1 MKRFVLLLLAFL
13 VGAALTLPGAVYGQ
27 VDLVSRYIWRGFDL
41 LPDNHAAIQ
50 PSLTI
55 DLGESGFS
63 LNVWSSFALAHR
75 DVFRHSDEIDVTLSY
90 VFQIAESWEV
100 TAGFTNYGYWFADDF
115 KFKDNTSQEVYVTVA
130 RTDLPLSPQL
140 SVYYDFNLGSGL
152 YVTLGGSHELKV
164 NEKVSVEMGGLIGFN
179 SRQYIDKTGFSDID
193 LYAKVPLTVGKL
205 TLTPSLN
212 VMIPLLEEV
221 NEDTEIW
228 FGFSAAI

>member
-1 MKRFVLLLLAFL
+1 MFK
-13 VGAALTLPGAVYGQ
+13 
-27 VDLVSRYIWRGFDL
+27 
-41 LPDNHAAIQ
+41 
-50 PSLTI
+50 
-55 DLGESGFS
+55 
-63 LNVWSSFALAHR
+63 
-75 DVFRHSDEIDVTLSY
+75 HSDEIDVTLSY
-90 VFQIAESWEV
+90 SFKVPEGWEL

-115 KFKDNTSQEVYVTVA
+115 KFKDNTSQEVYATVA
-130 RTDLPLSPQL
+130 RTDLPLSPTL

-164 NEKVSVEMGGLIGFN
+164 SEKVSVEVGGLIGFN

-193 LYAKVPLTVGKL
+193 LYARVPLAAGRL

-212 VMIPLLEEV
+212 VMIPLLDEV